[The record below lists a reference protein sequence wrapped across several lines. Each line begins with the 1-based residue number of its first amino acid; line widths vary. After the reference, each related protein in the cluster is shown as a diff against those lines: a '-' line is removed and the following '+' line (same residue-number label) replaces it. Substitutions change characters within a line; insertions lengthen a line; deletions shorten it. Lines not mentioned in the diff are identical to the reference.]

1 MPLGRYNRIIKDM
14 KMKNLR
20 RRIVAETE
28 YGLYVWVT
36 ADGKIIADD
45 EGRQLSI
52 PAMRGDVKAINVLRN
67 YAYGYLNDVGL
78 EKNGEAV
85 FMPGHRQIT
94 DDEYEEQLSRQK
106 FGLVPDPYDVAAS
119 TEELEYKK
127 RFGDK

>member
-1 MPLGRYNRIIKDM
+1 M

-119 TEELEYKK
+119 TEELKYKK